1 MGDTFPAPLFILA
14 SPRSFTSLVC
24 AMIGQHPMAYGLPEV
39 NMFVDETLDELCK
52 RSTAQRQFL
61 IHGLLRTV
69 AELYSGE
76 QTVESIAMAW
86 RWINRRRQ
94 LSCGEVYRELC
105 RKVAPKLMVDKSP
118 TYSQKLETLERS
130 EREFPNARYLFLTRH
145 PIDQGNS
152 MIQAPQGFMQLLASR
167 SLDFGQ
173 NPPRVEPQYQ
183 WYKTQTS
190 ILNFFEHL
198 PPERQFTLRG
208 EDLLLEPE
216 IYLEKICHWLGI
228 EWSEEACACMLRPE
242 DSPYAAQG
250 PIGAPWGNNPGFQR
264 SPKFRRSKK
273 QPGPLDRALPW
284 REGDNRL
291 FPEVVDL
298 AQSLGYS

>member
-1 MGDTFPAPLFILA
+1 
-14 SPRSFTSLVC
+14 
-24 AMIGQHPMAYGLPEV
+24 MIGQHPMAYGLPEV
-39 NMFVDETLDELCK
+39 NLFVDETLDELCR
-52 RSTAQRQFL
+52 RSTRQRQFL

-69 AELYSGE
+69 AELYAGE

-86 RWINRRRQ
+86 RWINRRRSH
-94 LSCGEVYRELC
+94 SCGDVYRELC
-105 RKVAPKLMVDKSP
+105 RKVAPRVMVDKSP
-118 TYSQKLETLERS
+118 TYSQKRETLDRS

-167 SLDFGQ
+167 SLDFSQ
-173 NPPRVEPQYQ
+173 DPPRVEPQFQ

-190 ILNFFEHL
+190 ILDFLRHL

-216 IYLEKICHWLGI
+216 KHLEKICRWLGL
-228 EWSEEACACMLRPE
+228 EWNEDACARMLRPE
-242 DSPYAAQG
+242 DSPFAAQG
-250 PIGAPWGNNPGFQR
+250 PLGAPWGNNPGFQR

-273 QPGPLDRALPW
+273 PPGPLDRPLPW
-284 REGDNRL
+284 REGDHRL
-291 FPEVVDL
+291 FPEVIEL
-298 AQSLGYS
+298 ARSLGYT